1 LTKYADKNKKNN
13 SRLPLDNDDNYS
25 IIEAYKTTN
34 NKERK
39 MQLVDEYRSVEELR
53 SWVSEQ
59 GIEYVSYYLYETEFY
74 TFSEEEV
81 QKELEKVLG

>member
-1 LTKYADKNKKNN
+1 
-13 SRLPLDNDDNYS
+13 
-25 IIEAYKTTN
+25 
-34 NKERK
+34 

-59 GIEYVSYYLYETEFY
+59 GIEYVSCYLYETEFF

-81 QKELEKVLG
+81 REELEKVLG